1 MDINLLKATKD
12 PTVQKL
18 IIVTDTIQIEQIK
31 KRLEDMPENFRNSVK
46 FWPDTQ
52 VEQAYENLEQLNDI
66 IRGLGLV
73 E

>member
-31 KRLEDMPENFRNSVK
+31 KRLSDMPENLRNSVK
-46 FWPDTQ
+46 FWQDTQ
-52 VEQAYENLEQLNDI
+52 VEQAYENLK
-66 IRGLGLV
+66 
-73 E
+73 